1 MRYAFIR
8 DHHYEFRVRKMR
20 EVLEVSRGGFYT
32 WLINPESE
40 RSRANRA
47 LLREIRIAFDRS
59 RQTYGSPRLAVEL
72 KESGVSCSEN
82 RVARLMRRNGI
93 RAKMRRKFKATTD
106 SGHNLPVA
114 ANLLDRRFSVDRPNA
129 VWVSDISYIR
139 TDEGWLYFAG
149 VLDLY
154 SRKVVGWSMGERI
167 TGQLTRDALSQAIR
181 RRCPG
186 SGLLHHSDRGR
197 QYASG
202 KYRKLLSVHGMISS
216 MSRKGN
222 CYDNAVMESFFG
234 TLKTELIYFE
244 RFATRRE
251 AKAKIFEYVEMFYN
265 RRRRHSSLGYKSP
278 AEFEET
284 KKVS

>member
-1 MRYAFIR
+1 M
-8 DHHYEFRVRKMR
+8 
-20 EVLEVSRGGFYT
+20 L
-32 WLINPESE
+32 LIQIKLSHQ
-40 RSRANRA
+40 
-47 LLREIRIAFDRS
+47 RS
-59 RQTYGSPRLAVEL
+59 RQTYGSPRVTQDLYAQGIVC
-72 KESGVSCSEN
+72 GEN
-82 RVARLMRRNGI
+82 RVAKLMRRNGI
-93 RAKMRRKFKATTD
+93 RAKMRRKFKTTTD
-106 SGHNLPVA
+106 SRHNLPVV
-114 ANLLDRRFSVDRPNA
+114 ANLLDRRFSVDRPNT
-129 VWVSDISYIR
+129 VWVSDISYIW

-154 SRKVVGWSMGERI
+154 SRRVVGWSMGERI

-202 KYRKLLSVHGMISS
+202 KYRELLSVHGMISS

-265 RRRRHSSLGYKSP
+265 RQRRHSSLGYKSP